1 MSSTATSVNS
11 PVLDPPNHDLNV
23 PYGSQLQRVG
33 PWPTDNV
40 APMADATP
48 RDTANT
54 SETHPLSRNYRRLF
68 AASTISNLG
77 DGIGIIAYPW
87 LATALT
93 RDPFLIALVATVQR
107 LPWLVF
113 SLPAGVITDR
123 YERRKLMVWSNIART
138 MLALA
143 VAFIVLGAQGSL
155 PDVDRLTD
163 PDLVL
168 DTDVRLYV
176 LLLIATMLFG
186 IAEVI
191 HDNAAQTFMPAS
203 VGTDQLEK
211 ANGRLWGA
219 EMIANTFAGPPL
231 GALLIAIAFSLPFFI
246 DSITFA
252 IAALLVWLISV
263 PNRTAPPA
271 LEDRQ
276 PWKTEM
282 AEGIRWLW
290 NHDFLR
296 HLAIILGLLNAIGS
310 ITFAAMVLFAQEVLG
325 TSATEF
331 ALLNTGAAM
340 GGIVGGWTASAL
352 SKRIGTGPSLY
363 LTLIGGGV
371 TSLVIGLAGW
381 WPMVWLMFAI
391 YTGLGTVWNVITV
404 SLRQTII
411 PDELL
416 GRVNSVYRFFA
427 WGMIPIGSLIGGVM
441 VVGIDATASRELALR
456 FPWFAAAA
464 LHLVLFVYAAPK
476 LTTARIEG
484 ARAGHD

>member
-1 MSSTATSVNS
+1 MAEPT
-11 PVLDPPNHDLNV
+11 
-23 PYGSQLQRVG
+23 
-33 PWPTDNV
+33 PTDT
-40 APMADATP
+40 ADE
-48 RDTANT
+48 
-54 SETHPLSRNYRRLF
+54 SENKPLGGNYRRLF

-77 DGIGIIAYPW
+77 DGIGVIAYPW
-87 LATALT
+87 LATAIT
-93 RDPFLIALVATVQR
+93 RDPFLIALVAVVQR
-107 LPWLVF
+107 LPWLLF

-123 YERRKLMVWSNIART
+123 YERRKLMVWSNVART
-138 MLALA
+138 ILALA

-155 PDVDRLTD
+155 PDVDLLTD

-168 DTDVRLYV
+168 DTDVGLYII
-176 LLLIATMLFG
+176 LLVATMLFG

-191 HDNAAQTFMPAS
+191 HDNAAQTFMPALVS
-203 VGTDQLEK
+203 NDQLEK
-211 ANGRLWGA
+211 ANGRLWST

-231 GALLIAIAFSLPFFI
+231 GALLIAVAFSLPFFV

-252 IAALLVWLISV
+252 VAALLVWLISV

-271 LEDRQ
+271 VEDRR
-276 PWKTEM
+276 PWQTEM
-282 AEGIRWLW
+282 AEGFRWLW
-290 NHDFLR
+290 NHHFLR

-310 ITFAAMVLFAQEVLG
+310 ITFAAMVLFAQEILG

-331 ALLNTGAAM
+331 ALLNTGGAV
-340 GGIVGGWTASAL
+340 GGIVGGWTASAI

-363 LTLIGGGV
+363 LTLIGGGI
-371 TSLVIGLAGW
+371 TSLVIGFSGW
-381 WPMVWLMFAI
+381 WPIVWLMFAI
-391 YTGLGTVWNVITV
+391 YMGLGTVWNVITV

-427 WGMIPIGSLIGGVM
+427 WGMIPIGSLLGGLM
-441 VVGIDATASRELALR
+441 VVGVDAVASRELALR

-464 LHLVLFVYAAPK
+464 LHIVLFVYAAPK

-484 ARAGHD
+484 ARAGHG